1 MLYLQAWLPLPR
13 LFLQPCAPRKPLL
26 CSPPGSKTGAWR
38 GEKGAGAGLN
48 ESHGFPAGIA
58 ILSSSGCA
66 KAFAEPALAAAPW
79 DNGAIVSSTAQLFWQ
94 PAPSQPGMRARRRA
108 ARPGGGLAFGAVVWG
123 IFLLL
128 HWEMFVARGSAQVWA
143 AALPAGSQCC
153 AELGICDLG
162 VTVAS
167 WRAVKCP
174 GAGGGRCS
182 FAAWLQHELSW
193 EGGGEEENDG
203 WRGNGGGGRT
213 SLVRGHPGGRRDL
226 ALTLGEC
233 LEEKKGVGSVCGGAE
248 PPAPWVR
255 GACAHSGGRVGSC
268 PLPLH
273 CVAVG

>member
-123 IFLLL
+123 FSSFCIGKCSWHGALLRSGRQRCL
-128 HWEMFVARGSAQVWA
+128 QDPSVVQSWGSVI
-143 AALPAGSQCC
+143 S
-153 AELGICDLG
+153 
-162 VTVAS
+162 VS
-167 WRAVKCP
+167 R
-174 GAGGGRCS
+174 S
-182 FAAWLQHELSW
+182 
-193 EGGGEEENDG
+193 
-203 WRGNGGGGRT
+203 
-213 SLVRGHPGGRRDL
+213 HPGVL
-226 ALTLGEC
+226 
-233 LEEKKGVGSVCGGAE
+233 
-248 PPAPWVR
+248 
-255 GACAHSGGRVGSC
+255 
-268 PLPLH
+268 
-273 CVAVG
+273 